1 MPSYS
6 LTLSSSRRLR
16 YVAFF
21 YLYVMQG
28 LPSGFALTAVANY
41 LIAEGASAATVGSFV
56 AVVGLPWA
64 VQFVWGPVI
73 DRFQHSALGRRKPWV
88 VLSQTVAFLASLGIL
103 FIDDPVRQLGA
114 LSLAFFVHSIF
125 ASIQDASVDAMAI
138 GITPENERGRVN
150 AFMRGGILLGIG
162 VGSALFAYLIRAY
175 GFFYAALAQSLLLLL
190 FTVITFFIKEQPGDA
205 LLPSR
210 RSVRAAHTQL
220 AGPSVPSL
228 RRLFREL
235 FRGLTTRR
243 SVRLFGTI
251 ALVYLCI
258 SFFRRAFPVHLIQEL
273 QWTDTSVSVLQGTY
287 GTVVTIGI
295 IMISG
300 VLVDRFGAQRLS
312 LYVMLL
318 ISSFLLFF
326 NLISGLWAH
335 EPVAIAGVMLW
346 YIIESIFSV
355 AAMPVLMAVCRKGVE
370 GSQFTTYM
378 ALVNLVDIAGAYV
391 SGLAMTWV
399 KAPAIGLVSGGLVLL
414 AALLVF
420 STIRREAPEP
430 VAERVG

>member
-1 MPSYS
+1 
-6 LTLSSSRRLR
+6 
-16 YVAFF
+16 
-21 YLYVMQG
+21 
-28 LPSGFALTAVANY
+28 
-41 LIAEGASAATVGSFV
+41 
-56 AVVGLPWA
+56 
-64 VQFVWGPVI
+64 
-73 DRFQHSALGRRKPWV
+73 
-88 VLSQTVAFLASLGIL
+88 
-103 FIDDPVRQLGA
+103 
-114 LSLAFFVHSIF
+114 
-125 ASIQDASVDAMAI
+125 
-138 GITPENERGRVN
+138 
-150 AFMRGGILLGIG
+150 MRGGILLGIG

-190 FTVITFFIKEQPGDA
+190 FTVITFFIKEHPGDA

-220 AGPSVPSL
+220 TGQPVPSL
-228 RRLFREL
+228 RWLFGEL
-235 FRGLTTRR
+235 FRGLTTQR
-243 SVRLFGTI
+243 SARLFGAI

-258 SFFRRAFPVHLIQEL
+258 SLFKRAFPVHLIQEL

-300 VLVDRFGAQRLS
+300 VLVDRFGAQRLL

-318 ISSFLLFF
+318 TSSFLLFF
-326 NLISGLWAH
+326 NLLSGLWAN
-335 EPVAIAGVMLW
+335 EPVAIAGVVLW

-378 ALVNLVDIAGAYV
+378 ALVNLVDIAGAYL
-391 SGLAMTWV
+391 SGQAMTWV

-414 AALLVF
+414 ASGLVF
-420 STIRREAPEP
+420 AFARKDKQLAVSSRQ
-430 VAERVG
+430 